1 MTSIAGSDPETINTG
16 TISSRYN
23 AIVENKSL
31 VLGGRH
37 RIVYDMKRDM
47 FVHFQS
53 LNIIS
58 WLRRLWRWGEVL
70 KTPPNGIRFS
80 VFDADGDLLATNE
93 YFRYIS
99 GRIV

>member
-58 WLRRLWRWGEVL
+58 WLRRLWRWDEVL
-70 KTPPNGIRFS
+70 KTHPNGIRFS